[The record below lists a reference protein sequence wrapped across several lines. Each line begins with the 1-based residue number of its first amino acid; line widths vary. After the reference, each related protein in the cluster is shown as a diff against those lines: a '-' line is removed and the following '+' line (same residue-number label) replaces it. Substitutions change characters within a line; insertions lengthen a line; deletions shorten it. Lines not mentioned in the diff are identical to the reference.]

1 MTPYDKLKSL
11 ADSELYLKPGITFE
25 ILDEVAMRI
34 SDNESAEQLRA
45 ERNKLFN
52 LIFGQDRKQA

>member
-11 ADSELYLKPGITFE
+11 AKPEQYLKPKMTFE
-25 ILDEVAMRI
+25 ILDEVAMQF
-34 SDNESAEQLRA
+34 SDNEAAIQLQT

>member
-1 MTPYDKLKSL
+1 MKKLKSL
-11 ADSELYLKPGITFE
+11 TESERYLKPEMTFE

-34 SDNESAEQLRA
+34 SDNQAAKQLRT

-52 LIFGQDRKQA
+52 LIFEQDRKQA